1 MMRTGRP
8 RTFDREAAVSQ
19 AMHLFWEHGYES
31 TSLAQLKAAI
41 GRGITAPSFYAA
53 FGSKEALFREAVDRY
68 LTTHG
73 RVTDSLWQ
81 ADLPPRVAIE
91 TALLRSARMQ
101 CEPGHPQGCMV
112 ALGVMTACSAANKPL
127 MQLLA
132 DSRQRT
138 RSGLQ
143 RCLARGVETGELRR
157 NSDIPALTVAFDGFL
172 LGISTLA
179 RDGIPLAA
187 IEGGIT
193 QIMTLWD
200 NNRADNLP
208 RQAAGQ

>member
-1 MMRTGRP
+1 MRTGRP

-68 LTTHG
+68 LTTYG
-73 RVTDSLWQ
+73 RVTDPLWQ
-81 ADLPPRVAIE
+81 AELPPRAAIE

-127 MQLLA
+127 MQPLA

-143 RCLARGVETGELRR
+143 RCLARGVETGELQR

-193 QIMTLWD
+193 QIMSLWD
-200 NNRADNLP
+200 NNRAANPP

>member
-1 MMRTGRP
+1 MRTGRP

>member
-1 MMRTGRP
+1 MRTGRP

-68 LTTHG
+68 LTLTTHG

-81 ADLPPRVAIE
+81 
-91 TALLRSARMQ
+91 
-101 CEPGHPQGCMV
+101 
-112 ALGVMTACSAANKPL
+112 
-127 MQLLA
+127 A

-200 NNRADNLP
+200 NNRADNLS